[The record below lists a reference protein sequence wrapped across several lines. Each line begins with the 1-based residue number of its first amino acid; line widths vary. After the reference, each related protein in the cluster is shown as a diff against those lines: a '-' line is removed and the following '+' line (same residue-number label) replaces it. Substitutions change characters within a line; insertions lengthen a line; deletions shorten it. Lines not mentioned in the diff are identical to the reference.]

1 MLRRRILASAM
12 ASVMAIGSVAVVA
25 SAEDAAVATAQVK
38 TKADLEAYVKSFDK
52 FREDGIYDYGSISG
66 ENFLNAIEYADNV
79 LADDKA
85 GVDEYTVAYAM
96 IEAVYNKLTIYSAE
110 ELKAQLDGCK
120 KIYDQN
126 NIMNEDLGDLVYTA
140 DSFAAFANA
149 YEEAESLVSSSD
161 SRLITDAYEKLVDKK
176 NALSA
181 NTVITKSGFRTAL
194 KEYETVLQ
202 KQYKYDSWRVGT
214 INDTTWTLWYAQGD
228 IVAYGTLYQHV
239 ASLETFIN
247 TGYKKMDSIK
257 SLNKTTDGD
266 IADAYNACKNAV
278 LLFNSFEADD
288 TNRATKA
295 NVKNLLKEYNGR
307 LVHDYATT
315 AAETLF
321 KNVVNNSGAKIQV
334 LKGDKYTS
342 NYVDATASTDP
353 WFVVSDTVTIKPN
366 TQDKYSAKVLK
377 DISAQITIK
386 ATDKSFYLALD
397 KEGYAVGAFATK
409 AAAESVPVSV
419 TYKNG
424 VNGVL
429 ATDGTTE
436 YDWVVG
442 NGVFL
447 KGTWTWVCSE
457 GEMEGRGIAPVV
469 DSTVYST
476 SKLINKGVAID
487 LTDYVKVDAAN
498 VVSGIIGDTDNS
510 LFNNVID
517 GDNQLI
523 TSYPAHVT
531 EAKGFKES
539 ANATVIQIGGG
550 NAWDTISTAADQT
563 MNGFIGN
570 FTTYTDLGVAY
581 SLATKYINSTSGDAS
596 ILDIDSTNSLAG
608 KVTGSTAEWTMVY
621 RYLKYALADK
631 YDATYGKHTK
641 AEVEQLIEDCYELAE
656 LTGDAALFTQS
667 HNELVKARQ
676 YALEWVKAANKD
688 KLYKDNSSKYTGIA
702 YAGLVSTQVYDA
714 LADKYNTLKKEFDA
728 FKYSFDDVYMTIADV
743 KAKLDD
749 EELKATDTLL
759 AALEDTAYAL
769 SVVKPVYDTNGNVVS
784 ENEAFAADRT
794 YQGYNRVYTNEGDFD
809 SLAIDATTKVK
820 IAKGI
825 DNGAAGPNY
834 THYCLTKAYEALL
847 AEVKAQEEP
856 AVVVGDLNG
865 DGVADQRDAAIILK
879 KVVDG
884 ETIDIAIGDFD
895 GDGYA
900 DQRDAS
906 AILKYVVNQA

>member
-239 ASLETFIN
+239 ASLENFIN

-409 AAAESVPVSV
+409 ADAERVPVSV

-424 VNGVL
+424 VNGIL
-429 ATDGTTE
+429 ATDGATE

-457 GEMEGRGIAPVV
+457 AQMAGMGITPVV

-487 LTDYVKVDAAN
+487 LTDYVKVDAAK
-498 VVSGIIGDTDNS
+498 VVSETDNH
-510 LFNNVID
+510 LWNNVID
-517 GDNQLI
+517 GDYTT
-523 TSYPAHVT
+523 TSPAVPGT
-531 EAKGFKES
+531 VSDVKGYGPD
-539 ANATVIQIGGG
+539 ILQIGGG
-550 NAWDTISTAADQT
+550 NAWDTISTAAYQD
-563 MNGFIGN
+563 MNGFIGG
-570 FTTYTDLGVAY
+570 FKTYADLGDAY
-581 SLATKYINSTSGDAS
+581 RLATKYINSTSGDAS

-667 HNELVKARQ
+667 HNVLVNARQ
-676 YALEWVKAANKD
+676 DALEWVKAANKD
-688 KLYKDNSSKYTGIA
+688 KLYKDNASSYTGIT
-702 YAGLVSTQVYDA
+702 YAGMVSTQVYDA
-714 LADKYNTLKKEFDA
+714 LADKYNTLKKEYDA

-743 KAKLDD
+743 KAKIED
-749 EELKATDTLL
+749 EELVATDTLL

-794 YQGYNRVYTNEGDFD
+794 YQGYNRVYTEPGEFD
-809 SLAIDATTKVK
+809 SLAIDPTTKVK
-820 IAKGI
+820 IAKGFK
-825 DNGAAGPNY
+825 DGSAGPNIS
-834 THYCLTKAYEALL
+834 HYNLTKAYEALL

-865 DGVADQRDAAIILK
+865 DNVVDQRDAAIILK

>member
-257 SLNKTTDGD
+257 SLNKTTDSD

-315 AAETLF
+315 AAENLYDAVVAVP
-321 KNVVNNSGAKIQV
+321 NVNIQV

-342 NYVDATASTDP
+342 SYEKSEDVADP
-353 WFVVSDTVTIKPN
+353 WFVVSDTVSIKPN

-377 DISAQITIK
+377 DISAQITVK
-386 ATDKSFYLALD
+386 ADANYYLALD
-397 KEGYAVGAFATK
+397 TEGYAVGAFATK

-667 HNELVKARQ
+667 HNVLVNARQ
-676 YALEWVKAANKD
+676 DALEWVKAANKD
-688 KLYKDNSSKYTGIA
+688 KLYKDNASSYTGIT
-702 YAGLVSTQVYDA
+702 YAGMVSTQVYDA
-714 LADKYNTLKKEFDA
+714 LAEKYNTLKKEYDA

-743 KAKLDD
+743 KAKIDD
-749 EELKATDTLL
+749 EELVATDTLL

-794 YQGYNRVYTNEGDFD
+794 YQGYNRVYTEPGEFD
-809 SLAIDATTKVK
+809 SLAIDPTTKVK
-820 IAKGI
+820 IAKGFK
-825 DNGAAGPNY
+825 DGSAGPNIS
-834 THYCLTKAYEALL
+834 HYNLTKAYEALL

-856 AVVVGDLNG
+856 AVVVGDFNG

-906 AILKYVVNQA
+906 AILKHVVNQA